1 MVVVTRTVN
10 RSTKFYWNWN
20 SSSRSTG
27 AIQVE
32 PILEETRKGGKGGIR
47 NFVPPKNC
55 YIATLLHRYIA
66 TSLHRYIAT
75 YIATLLHCYT
85 IATHVQICPNPS
97 SLSMGHPWNRSKSI
111 FLLLHCY
118 IATSL
123 HTFLHRYIATRC
135 YIATLLYR
143 YIATFR
149 GEFFDCPLFSNFL
162 VSSWTDGKGRGD
174 GQKCRY
180 TTRLSWT
187 SFYLMHKLSCCT

>member
-1 MVVVTRTVN
+1 MLLYGRWWGWVLQYKRVMV
-10 RSTKFYWNWN
+10 RSGG
-20 SSSRSTG
+20 RL
-27 AIQVE
+27 V
-32 PILEETRKGGKGGIR
+32 LEETRKGGKGGIR

-111 FLLLHCY
+111 FLHCY

-162 VSSWTDGKGRGD
+162 VSS
-174 GQKCRY
+174 
-180 TTRLSWT
+180 RLLIIRSVC
-187 SFYLMHKLSCCT
+187 L